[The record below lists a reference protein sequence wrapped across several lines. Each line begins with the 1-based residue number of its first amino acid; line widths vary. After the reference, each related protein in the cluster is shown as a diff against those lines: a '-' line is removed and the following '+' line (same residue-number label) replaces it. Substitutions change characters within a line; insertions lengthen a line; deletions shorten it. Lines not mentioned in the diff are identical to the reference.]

1 MSSDRRPLHPVA
13 AIALVLIPLGLLAWL
28 WTGDWKWAVT
38 GAALFFV
45 AAVIGTALDGKA
57 KR

>member
-1 MSSDRRPLHPVA
+1 MSSDRKPLHPVGA
-13 AIALVLIPLGLLAWL
+13 VGLALIPLGLLAWL
-28 WTGDWKWAVT
+28 WTGEWKWAAT
-38 GAALFFV
+38 GAALFLV

>member
-1 MSSDRRPLHPVA
+1 VTGEKKPLHPIGAVG
-13 AIALVLIPLGLLAWL
+13 LVLFVLGLLAWL
-28 WTGDWKWAVT
+28 WLGEWKWAVT
-38 GAALFFV
+38 GLVLFFT